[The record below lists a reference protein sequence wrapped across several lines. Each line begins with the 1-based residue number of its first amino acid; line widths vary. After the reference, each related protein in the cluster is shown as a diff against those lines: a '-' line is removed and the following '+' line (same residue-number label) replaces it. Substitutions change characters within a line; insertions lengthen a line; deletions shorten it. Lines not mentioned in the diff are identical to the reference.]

1 MLQVMFQTLPKTA
14 EEFISMPEFG
24 FTTPFQVAALFIAAI
39 CAYPEN
45 RDECYNMIDALKGP
59 QKLSVMEKQFIRDRM
74 MGKAGYIGKAYFT
87 GATPENNYT
96 PDRPYTVVVEED
108 PYTYAEAG
116 YAKVFIRT
124 SGADSP
130 RPVKLRKKEEQWFLW
145 EHAGLLSDIRRP
157 RAQDPWA

>member
-1 MLQVMFQTLPKTA
+1 MQVMFQTLPKTA

-24 FTTPFQVAALFIAAI
+24 FTSPFQVAALFIVAI

-45 RDECYNMIDALKGP
+45 KDECYNMIDALKGP
-59 QKLSVMEKQFIRDRM
+59 QKLSGMEKQFIRDRM

-96 PDRPYTVVVEED
+96 PERPYTVVVEESAD
-108 PYTYAEAG
+108 TYAEHG

-124 SGADSP
+124 NGADSP
-130 RPVKLRKKEEQWFLW
+130 RPVKLRKKQSNGFYGNTRDCS
-145 EHAGLLSDIRRP
+145 AI
-157 RAQDPWA
+157 